1 ENLSK
6 VDCQIH
12 LMILRELS
20 SPNIIGF

>member
-1 ENLSK
+1 SK

>member
-1 ENLSK
+1 K

-20 SPNIIGF
+20 PPNIIVF

>member
-20 SPNIIGF
+20 PSNIIGF